1 MSLIIPR
8 SSAQTLAL
16 RTNLLYDATL
26 SPNLGV
32 EVRLDSTWS
41 AGINVGFNAWDIDK
55 EKNKKW
61 RHLLVS
67 PNVRHYFGHKRDSL
81 CVYGYA
87 KDGAYGILR
96 DSVVTRRMQYFEG
109 NLIYSH
115 YNVGNAKIPFGLYS
129 AIKDRR
135 LQGDLLALGAKYG
148 YAWMWAIRGY
158 YWPGSHVQL
167 YMSDYETP
175 NCTTLVAGYIFN
187 YFPDIKYIGFGC
199 NKGKPGELWEPKII
213 VVRNMNYLK
222 DDLSNKQTEESV

>member
-32 EVRLDSTWS
+32 EVRRDSTWS

-81 CVYGYA
+81 CVYGYTNN
-87 KDGAYGILR
+87 GTYGVLR

-148 YAWMWAIRGY
+148 YAWILARDWRIEAEAGVAVGY
-158 YWPGSHVQL
+158 AWFKEYDCDHCGTYYGKGDRIFLLPQL
-167 YMSDYETP
+167 GI
-175 NCTTLVAGYIFN
+175 NVVYIIN
-187 YFPDIKYIGFGC
+187 
-199 NKGKPGELWEPKII
+199 
-213 VVRNMNYLK
+213 
-222 DDLSNKQTEESV
+222 